1 MKSSTILLLA
11 LEFAEDYFGNYR
23 GSLRWVMNLHSGR
36 ERNFRYTKGTLLKKE
51 RIGQDK
57 KNLLLTD
64 VGRSK
69 LLEQF
74 PLLEWRKNNWDGF
87 WRVVMYDFPE
97 AEKSKRDSLRKFLK
111 KLGFAQ
117 WQISVWVS
125 PHPVI
130 DKLDKLL
137 TKQGIGDYCSVH
149 KSKRVV
155 GASDNEFAQK
165 VWRLG
170 EINTKYGK
178 IMENYDEKR
187 RSEYLDEL
195 MKDPFLPI
203 ELLPDDYLWTK
214 VMKKVSKQPV

>member
-1 MKSSTILLLA
+1 MLLLLA
-11 LEFAEDYFGNYR
+11 LEFAEDFFGNYR
-23 GSLRWVMNLHSGR
+23 GSLRWAMNLHSGR
-36 ERNFRYTKGTLLKKE
+36 ERNYRYAKEVLLKKE
-51 RIGQDK
+51 RIDQEK
-57 KNLLLTD
+57 NNLLLTD
-64 VGRSK
+64 VGRNK

-74 PLLEWRKNNWDGF
+74 PLLEWRKKKWDGF

-97 AEKSKRDSLRKFLK
+97 TEKGKRDSLRNFLK

-137 TKQGIGDYCSVH
+137 IKQGIRDYCSAH

-155 GASDNEFAQK
+155 GIPDNEFAQK
-165 VWRLG
+165 IWRLD
-170 EINTKYGK
+170 EINTEYRK
-178 IMENYDEKR
+178 IMKNYDEKR

-195 MKDPFLPI
+195 MKDPFLPK

-214 VMKKVSKQPV
+214 VMKKASELPT